1 MGGALVWMLLL
12 PLLLQDP
19 GSQGLSCD
27 VSSPGT
33 DWTTEFTASCLNFSG
48 QGLSLPR
55 NQSLQA
61 RHVVLLDL
69 SGNGLRELPLPFFAL
84 LEKLEV
90 LDVTNNPLDRVD
102 GVLALRCQLD
112 LKADCGCALESWHQ
126 VRRDNCS
133 RQLPLLCLDP
143 ATGAWHN
150 ISTFLEVGCPPGLS
164 WTVIGALAAGGCLLL
179 GLTIAGLVLAWR
191 LRGRCMAS
199 SRGLD
204 KTWAAQDG
212 SRSGLGKQ
220 PRYSSRGLSPKP
232 AEAVLPRP
240 STPDYENVFVGQ
252 PAAGRPWAEQG
263 AHPSEDSD
271 FYMNYE
277 GLDRASQP
285 VYCNLRSL
293 GRAPLDEEEYVIPGR

>member
-1 MGGALVWMLLL
+1 MGGALLWMLLL
-12 PLLLQDP
+12 PLLLQDR

-27 VSSPGT
+27 LSSRDV
-33 DWTTEFTASCLNFSG
+33 DWTTEFTATCLNFSG
-48 QGLSLPR
+48 QGLRLPR

-61 RHVVLLDL
+61 RNVVLLDL
-69 SGNGLRELPLPFFAL
+69 SGNGLQELPLPFFAL

-90 LDVTNNPLDRVD
+90 LDVTNNSLDRVD
-102 GVLALRCQLD
+102 RELALRCELD
-112 LKADCGCALESWHQ
+112 LKADCGCVLEPWYR

-133 RQLPLLCLDP
+133 GQLPLLCQDT
-143 ATGAWHN
+143 ATGAWLN
-150 ISTFLEVGCPPGLS
+150 MSTFLEVGCPHGLS
-164 WTVIGALAAGGCLLL
+164 LRTTGALVAGGSLLL
-179 GLTIAGLVLAWR
+179 GLTIAGLVLAR
-191 LRGRCMAS
+191 KLRARWTIS
-199 SRGLD
+199 SQGLD
-204 KTWAAQDG
+204 KTSAAQEV

-220 PRYSSRGLSPKP
+220 PRYSSRGLSAKP
-232 AEAVLPRP
+232 PEAVPRRP

-252 PAAGRPWAEQG
+252 PPASHQWAEQG

-277 GLDRASQP
+277 GLDHASQP

>member
-12 PLLLQDP
+12 PLLLEDP
-19 GSQGLSCD
+19 SSQGLSCD
-27 VSSPGT
+27 VPSADV
-33 DWTTEFTASCLNFSG
+33 DWTTEFTATCLNFSG

-61 RHVVLLDL
+61 RNVVLLDL
-69 SGNGLRELPLPFFAL
+69 SGNGLQELPLPFFAL

-102 GVLALRCQLD
+102 RALAIRCELD
-112 LKADCGCALESWHQ
+112 LKADCGCVLEPWHQ

-133 RQLPLLCLDP
+133 GQLPLLCLDT
-143 ATGAWHN
+143 ATGAWQN
-150 ISTFLEVGCPPGLS
+150 ISAFLEVGCPPSLS
-164 WTVIGALAAGGCLLL
+164 LRTIGALVAGGSLLL
-179 GLTIAGLVLAWR
+179 GLTIAGPLLVRR
-191 LRGRCMAS
+191 LRGHWKVN

-204 KTWAAQDG
+204 KTWAAQEG

-232 AEAVLPRP
+232 PEAVKPRP
-240 STPDYENVFVGQ
+240 PTPDYENVFVGQ
-252 PAAGRPWAEQG
+252 PPASHQWAEQG

-277 GLDRASQP
+277 GLDHASQP
-285 VYCNLRSL
+285 IYCNLRSL
-293 GRAPLDEEEYVIPGR
+293 GPAPLDDEEYVIPGR